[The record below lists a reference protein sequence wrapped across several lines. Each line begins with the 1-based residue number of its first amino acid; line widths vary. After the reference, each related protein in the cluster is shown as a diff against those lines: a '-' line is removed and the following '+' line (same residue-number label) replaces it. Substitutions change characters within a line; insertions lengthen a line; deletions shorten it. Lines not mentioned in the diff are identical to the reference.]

1 MKENFGVG
9 YLKFIIDIIGTS
21 VLLNLT
27 NGIKH
32 FPFRGPGGIVT
43 A

>member
-9 YLKFIIDIIGTS
+9 YSKFIIR
-21 VLLNLT
+21 LLVFLFCLT
-27 NGIKH
+27 DGIEH
-32 FPFRGPGGIVT
+32 SPFRGPGGIVT